1 MRRNILLSLALWG
14 AMLTAEASVVK
25 LQVEYQT
32 NPIGIDA
39 KAPRFSWQM
48 TSEKRGTRQK
58 AYEIKVFENADFTR
72 LKWTSGRVESDE
84 SLHIRYGGDALQPSK
99 RYYWRVTTWNNRGE
113 EETSQEL
120 AFFETG
126 LLDSGWSGAEWIQ
139 ATDIPKDSSEQPAGI
154 NTSKL
159 WMTLESDVAIVKGNA
174 SVLFG
179 VQDASNMGMWSVI
192 TLNKE
197 SAPLIRRHVY
207 VGGQLRTSDTPIGKY
222 FTKEQLLK
230 KPFRLKV
237 DAKDGKVETYI
248 NNVLVD
254 TYEDS
259 FGELKNG
266 SVGFRAFNGPS
277 GEETA
282 VFDNVLFTQYSK
294 EGNSTVKKVLLK
306 EDFEGKVSPFEG
318 GEVVSIGNNHK
329 LKVFSKGG
337 DYRVFQPIDK
347 GCPMFRKEFKLD
359 GRVASAHIYAS
370 ALGIYNLFIN
380 GQRVGTPQKDGSMVY
395 DELKPG
401 WTNYRKTVHYQSYDV
416 TSLLQKGL
424 NAIGAQ
430 VSGGWFT
437 GDVSKG
443 EYRATI
449 PAFIAKL
456 VVNYTDGTVE
466 TVVTDLS
473 WLSSTSGAVRLGD
486 IYHGETYDARLE
498 SNWTKPGFHDKEWC
512 KTAQNTYPKG
522 ELTAF
527 VGPSIRM
534 RPHLN
539 RQPVSIVTYNGE
551 TNRSISK
558 TREIKGS
565 QPILL
570 KKGETAVY
578 NMGQNMVGWPHFVVK
593 GERGTTMTLR
603 FGEMLND
610 TGDPAR
616 GDDGPAGSI
625 YTANLRT
632 AKATLRYT
640 LRGDRRSE
648 EFRPSTTFFGF
659 QYCEVKATED
669 IEILSL
675 EGEVVGSVTEEGS
688 SFATSSPLINQLYSN
703 VLWGQRSNYLSIPTD
718 CPQRDERLGWTGD
731 TQVFCRAATYNANV
745 AAFLEKWMGDM
756 RNDQLGDGAYPGVA
770 PSCWGVPH
778 GQAAWADAGIIVP
791 WTIYLV
797 YNDRGILED
806 NYTSMEKYM
815 EYLSRQVGDGFN
827 YNGAG
832 TAFGDWLAYEATP
845 NRYISVCYYAYTAQL
860 MEKVSAALSREGGD
874 EYDIKSRQYRKLA
887 ADIKEEFQKRYLD
900 EQGDLR
906 EKSQT
911 AYLLALKLDLL
922 PSEEATQRA
931 LTTLVGKIAANGN
944 RLSTGFVGTAI
955 LNQTLSQYGATP
967 VAYNLLLQR
976 DNPSWLYSIDQGATT
991 IWERWDSYTKE
1002 KGFNTVTMNSFN
1014 HYSYGAVAE
1023 WMYRTM
1029 AGIDVD
1035 EHRPGFKHILL
1046 CPEPDN
1052 RTVLPEGQEHIT
1064 WVNASFASPYGD
1076 IKSAWTKRDDGSVVY
1091 KVSVP
1096 ANTTAS
1102 LHLQLPSVDAMV
1114 TENGQAAVKSEG
1126 VQSIM
1131 FTRNKAVLEL
1141 ESGSYEFVVS
1151 GK

>member
-1 MRRNILLSLALWG
+1 MRKITLLCSFLLLFG
-14 AMLTAEASVVK
+14 VSVDASIGK
-25 LQVEYQT
+25 LQVEYMS
-32 NPIGIDA
+32 NPVGIDA

-48 TSEKRGTRQK
+48 TSEKRGTKQK
-58 AYEIKVFENADFTR
+58 AYCIEVAEDADFTK
-72 LKWTSGRVESDE
+72 LKWRSGRVEGDE

-99 RYYWRVTTWNNRGE
+99 RYYWKVTTWNNRNE

-120 AFFETG
+120 AYFETG
-126 LLDSGWSGAEWIQ
+126 LLDSGWSEAQWIQ
-139 ATDIPKDSSEQPAGI
+139 ATDIPKDSHEQPAGI
-154 NTSKL
+154 NTSRL
-159 WMTLESDVAIVKGNA
+159 WMTLESDVTIIAGNA

-179 VQDASNMGMWSVI
+179 VQDPSNMGMWSVI

-197 SAPLIRRHVY
+197 SEPIVRRHIY
-207 VGGQLRTSDTPIGKY
+207 VGGQLRTSDVSIGKF
-222 FTKEQLLK
+222 FTKEELLS
-230 KPFRLKV
+230 KPFHLKLDAKGGKV
-237 DAKDGKVETYI
+237 DTYI

-266 SVGFRAFNGPS
+266 SVGFRAFNGAD

-282 VFDNVLFTQYSK
+282 VFDNVLFIQYSRVGGSMK
-294 EGNSTVKKVLLK
+294 EKTVIE
-306 EDFEGKVSPFEG
+306 EDFEDKASSFEG

-329 LKVFSKGG
+329 LKVSSKGG
-337 DYRVFQPIDK
+337 DYRVFQPLDK
-347 GCPMFRKEFKLD
+347 GCPMFRKEFKL
-359 GRVASAHIYAS
+359 GKRVASARIYAS
-370 ALGIYNLFIN
+370 ALGIYNLYIN
-380 GQRVGTPQKDGSMVY
+380 GRRAGHLLPGGGTQY
-395 DELKPG
+395 DELMPG
-401 WTNYRKTVHYQSYDV
+401 WTDYQKTVHYQTYDV
-416 TSLLQKGL
+416 TPLLGKG
-424 NAIGAQ
+424 NNVIAAQ
-430 VSGGWFT
+430 VSSGWFT

-456 VVNYTDGTVE
+456 LVIYTDGSSEVIT
-466 TVVTDLS
+466 TDLS

-486 IYHGETYDARLE
+486 IYHGETYDARRE
-498 SNWTKPGFHDKEWC
+498 SNWMKPGFNDKEWC
-512 KTAQNTYPKG
+512 KTALNTYPKG
-522 ELTAF
+522 KLTAF
-527 VGPSIRM
+527 IGPSIQV

-539 RQPVSIVTYNGE
+539 RQPVSITIYKGE
-551 TNRSISK
+551 VNRKINIQQVIEGMK
-558 TREIKGS
+558 
-565 QPILL
+565 PILL

-578 NMGQNMVGWPHFVVK
+578 NMGQNMVGWPRFNVK
-593 GERGTTMTLR
+593 GESGTTMTLR

-610 TGDPAR
+610 TGDPKR

-632 AKATLRYT
+632 AKATLRYI
-640 LRGDRRSE
+640 LKGDRHG
-648 EFRPSTTFFGF
+648 EFYNPTTTFFGY
-659 QYCEVKATED
+659 QYCEVTATED
-669 IEILSL
+669 IEIVSL
-675 EGEVVGSVTEEGS
+675 EGHVVGSATEEGS
-688 SFATSSPLINQLYSN
+688 TFTTSSSLINQLYSN
-703 VLWGQRSNYLSIPTD
+703 IMWGQRGNYLSIPTD

-756 RNDQLGDGAYPGVA
+756 RDDQREDGAFPGVA

-806 NYTSMEKYM
+806 NYAAMEKYM
-815 EYLSRQVGDGFN
+815 EFLSRQKADGFD

-860 MEKVSAALSREGGD
+860 MEKISAVLSCEGGD
-874 EYDIKSRQYRKLA
+874 EYDIKSRRYHRLA
-887 ADIKEEFQKRYLD
+887 ADIKEEFQKRYVD

-911 AYLLALKLDLL
+911 AYLLALKLDLF
-922 PSEEATQRA
+922 PTEEATRHA
-931 LTTLVGKIAANGN
+931 VTTLVGKIAANGN

-955 LNQTLSQYGATP
+955 LNQTLSQYDVTP

-976 DNPSWLYSIDQGATT
+976 QNPSWLYSIDQGATT

-1014 HYSYGAVAE
+1014 HYSYGSVAE

-1035 EHRPGFKHILL
+1035 EQCPGFKHILL
-1046 CPEPDN
+1046 RPEPDN
-1052 RTVLPEGQEHIT
+1052 RTILPESQERIT
-1064 WVNASFASPYGD
+1064 WVDASFASPYGD
-1076 IKSAWTKRDDGSVVY
+1076 IKSAWTKRDDGSIVY

-1102 LHLQLPSVDAMV
+1102 LRLQLPSVDATV
-1114 TENGQAAVKSEG
+1114 TESGQSAIKSEG
-1126 VQSIM
+1126 VQSVT
-1131 FTRNKAVLEL
+1131 FTREEAVLEL